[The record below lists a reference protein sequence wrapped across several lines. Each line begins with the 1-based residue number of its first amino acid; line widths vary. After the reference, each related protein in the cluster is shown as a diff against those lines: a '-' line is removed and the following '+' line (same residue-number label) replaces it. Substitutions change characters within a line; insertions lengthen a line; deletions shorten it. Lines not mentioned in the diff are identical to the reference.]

1 MAEYY
6 AKEGNVSSP
15 IDRKSVSIPIMME
28 ALAQKQ
34 HKNNDVLAKFGRED
48 AEVLD
53 KRSSNNEGGGLSS
66 VELAQRKS

>member
-28 ALAQKQ
+28 ALA
-34 HKNNDVLAKFGRED
+34 
-48 AEVLD
+48 
-53 KRSSNNEGGGLSS
+53 
-66 VELAQRKS
+66 